1 DRDKYERIGMNL
13 FRYQHNESYHCRIN
27 NRSRKAGSTIRPRFD
42 WKASNLSN
50 RDLLVRRLF
59 GGAPVR

>member
-1 DRDKYERIGMNL
+1 MNL
-13 FRYQHNESYHCRIN
+13 FCLVYFENYQRRKN

-59 GGAPVR
+59 GGAASPLASTKGT